1 DAVRRDFVAN
11 VSHELKTPLGALAL
25 LADTLVDETDQAVV
39 KRLSGRLRDE
49 ALRVNRI
56 VDELLVLSRIE
67 GDATERSA
75 RVAIHGV
82 VTEAAARVRPIAEH
96 RGVTLDVSQVDA
108 AVELYG
114 DRAQL
119 TSAVFNLLDNAVKYS

>member
-1 DAVRRDFVAN
+1 
-11 VSHELKTPLGALAL
+11 
-25 LADTLVDETDQAVV
+25 AVV

-67 GDATERSA
+67 GVATERSTSI
-75 RVAIHGV
+75 AIHGV

-96 RGVTLDVSQVDA
+96 RVVNLDISQVDPSI
-108 AVELYG
+108 ELFG

-119 TSAVFNLLDNAVKYS
+119 TSAVFNLLDNAVKYSESGDTVSVEATETPDTVQLLVRDHGIGIP